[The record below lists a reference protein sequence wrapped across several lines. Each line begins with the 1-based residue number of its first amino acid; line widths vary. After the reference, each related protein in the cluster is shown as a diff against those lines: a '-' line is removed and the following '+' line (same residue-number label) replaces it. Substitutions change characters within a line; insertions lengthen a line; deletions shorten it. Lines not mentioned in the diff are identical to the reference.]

1 MNQVRGE
8 TSVVRGDGHG
18 GDGAVDDDHPLGG
31 KLGGKVEGAVAVD
44 PPVRPVVVV
53 GPLGSGVV
61 ARAFRR

>member
-18 GDGAVDDDHPLGG
+18 GDGAVDDDHPP
-31 KLGGKVEGAVAVD
+31 GGKVEGAVAVD
-44 PPVRPVVVV
+44 PPVRLVVAV